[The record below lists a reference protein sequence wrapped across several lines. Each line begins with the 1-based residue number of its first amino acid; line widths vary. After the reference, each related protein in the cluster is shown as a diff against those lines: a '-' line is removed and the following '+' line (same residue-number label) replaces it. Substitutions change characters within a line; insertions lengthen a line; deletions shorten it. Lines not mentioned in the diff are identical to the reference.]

1 MIPWG
6 EGRKAGHDLGIDGPP
21 KLPMAAGCSLGDKQ
35 GIRGIVAG
43 IGRGK
48 RVPPASISGDAAT
61 EEIFL
66 QGKEEAR
73 GKDN

>member
-1 MIPWG
+1 
-6 EGRKAGHDLGIDGPP
+6 
-21 KLPMAAGCSLGDKQ
+21 MAAGCSLGDKQ